1 MRGPMRSA
9 PRSGRSSSWPRIDLA
24 DLLLLAIPLVA
35 VFPLRNNDLW
45 WHLASGRLMVQT
57 GGLPVG
63 DPFSFTGFMGD
74 WIDNQWLSQL
84 IFYGVWRLGGNLG
97 LVVLRAAL
105 YLVIFVQ
112 VRALL
117 RRSRQPSAFLWA
129 AVIGI
134 ALSYGWWELRPSVFS
149 IVGSLAVLQVLE
161 RVRRTGRGYVA
172 LPIIFLIWA
181 SLHPGFLFGL
191 CVLAGSVVA
200 AFAER
205 LLPDWRRWTIRPD
218 VPRRLAVWSI
228 VSFVATLANP
238 YGWGAYTQQFEMAR
252 DTAFR
257 GMLDEWVPPSTA
269 FFVLVIVS
277 VGSFLVLRYRRVSLG
292 SLVPILGAAVLS
304 TTGVRFIEYFAL
316 VSVPVMLSAAGPLRR
331 WILGAVTAFA
341 LASVLVGLRPPLSA
355 AAGEAQANLAA
366 PDPAEARLEGR
377 LARNALLLVAITG
390 VALAASRLPL
400 SRKLR
405 RPWLRTNS
413 NLGGAVCTLAVATAA
428 GLAWGGS
435 RSGALPLDLVE
446 VGRYPTT
453 CLAAIPRGSNVFARL
468 SWGGWLVW
476 NNDIKTFIDG
486 RCWGQPIVHEYMGIR
501 APGGAHLL
509 SDWPIAAVVL
519 PRSDDLARQLRLSSS
534 WELACGEGTA
544 AVFLQRR

>member
-1 MRGPMRSA
+1 MRGSVRSA
-9 PRSGRSSSWPRIDLA
+9 PQRARFGSWPRIGLA
-24 DLLLLAIPLVA
+24 DLLLLAIPLLA

-45 WHLASGRLMVQT
+45 WHLASGRLIVQT

-97 LVVLRAAL
+97 LVVFRAAL

-112 VRALL
+112 VRSLL
-117 RRSRQPSAFLWA
+117 RRSRQSSAFLWA

-149 IVGSLAVLQVLE
+149 IIGSLAVLQVLE
-161 RVRRTGRGYVA
+161 RVRRTGRDYVA
-172 LPIIFLIWA
+172 LPIIFLAWA

-205 LLPDWRRWTIRPD
+205 FLPDWRRWTTRPE
-218 VPRRLAVWSI
+218 VPRRLATWGVA
-228 VSFVATLANP
+228 SFAATLANP

-269 FFVLVIVS
+269 FFVLVIAS
-277 VGSFLVLRYRRVSLG
+277 VGCFVLLRYRRVSLG
-292 SLVPILGAAVLS
+292 SLVPILGAAALS

-316 VSVPVMLSAAGPLRR
+316 VSVPVMLSAAGRLRS
-331 WILGAVTAFA
+331 WALGAVTALA
-341 LASVLVGLRPPLSA
+341 LTSVLVGLRPPLAA

-366 PDPAEARLEGR
+366 PDPAEARLVGR
-377 LARNALLLVAITG
+377 LARNAFLLVAIAG
-390 VALAASRLPL
+390 VALAANRLPL
-400 SRKLR
+400 PRQLR
-405 RPWLRTNS
+405 RPWLRTGS
-413 NLGGAVCTLAVATAA
+413 SVRGAACMAVVAA
-428 GLAWGGS
+428 AALVAWGGA
-435 RSGALPLDLVE
+435 RFGALPPDLVE

-453 CLAAIPRGSNVFARL
+453 CLAAIPRGSNVFNRL
-468 SWGGWLVW
+468 SWGGWLLW
-476 NNDIKTFIDG
+476 NSDVKTFIDG
-486 RCWGQPIVHEYMGIR
+486 RCWGQPIVHEYMRIR
-501 APGGAHLL
+501 APGGESLL
-509 SDWPIAAVVL
+509 GDWPISAVVIPPSDDIARRLRQSTSWERACEDEAAVVL
-519 PRSDDLARQLRLSSS
+519 R
-534 WELACGEGTA
+534 E
-544 AVFLQRR
+544 RR